1 MMINMTGQSVI
12 PADVGS
18 RQEPPATLRPTRLP
32 VWLADQLE
40 ASLLDGRYPI
50 GAQMPTEKGIAEG
63 YGVSRQVVREA
74 ARLLEDRGLVDI
86 RPGRGM
92 TVLAP
97 DVDVTVQRFRVLL
110 QRGEASFRQL
120 MELRQMTEGDMAALA
135 AVHREDEDVR
145 RMRASIEQASTHID
159 DYAACLDADLAFH
172 LAVARATHNP
182 FVMAFVLPINTM
194 LRDSYRRPIS
204 YLATQPHTIS
214 EHGAI
219 ADAIAAGDVDA
230 ARLVTNQ
237 HLERI
242 LVDATELVGSRDADG
257 APS

>member
-1 MMINMTGQSVI
+1 MIDMIGQSV
-12 PADVGS
+12 GS
-18 RQEPPATLRPTRLP
+18 AEPHAGPPAALRPARLP

-40 ASLLDGRYPI
+40 ASLLQGRYPV
-50 GAQMPTEKGIAEG
+50 GAQMPTEKGIAET

-97 DVDVTVQRFRVLL
+97 DPDVTVQRFRVLL

-120 MELRQMTEGDMAALA
+120 MELRQMTECDMSALA
-135 AVHREDEDVR
+135 AVNRTDDDLR
-145 RMRASIEQASTHID
+145 RMQATIEQARTHLD

-172 LAVARATHNP
+172 MAVARATQNP
-182 FVMAFVLPINTM
+182 FVMAFILPINTM

-204 YLATQPHTIS
+204 YLATQPHTLA

-219 ADAIAAGDVDA
+219 AQAIADRDVDA

-237 HLERI
+237 HLDRI
-242 LVDATELVGSRDADG
+242 LVDATKLVGDGADG
-257 APS
+257 LSI